1 MARIRFRRPPWWLLV
16 GTVVGAVAIVVLLR
30 QEPTRPLPV
39 RAADVPTAVKALET
53 KLGGAQRYT
62 EINATDKGV
71 NLFVASS
78 TGEQAWYFEDGKLD
92 GPSAPQTNPTTAP
105 TVFTL
110 ENVALGRASEIAR
123 DAAAKVPD
131 ASMLG
136 FTLRHEGQQG
146 LVWAVDFRSSLGGLL
161 HVTYGPAGGFIGV
174 DAQ

>member
-1 MARIRFRRPPWWLLV
+1 MARIRFRRPPWWLLAGTAV
-16 GTVVGAVAIVVLLR
+16 GVVAIVVLLR
-30 QEPTRPLPV
+30 QEPARPLPV
-39 RAADVPTAVKALET
+39 RAADVPAAVKALET
-53 KLGGAQRYT
+53 KLGGPQRYT

-71 NLFVASS
+71 NLFLAASA
-78 TGEQAWYFEDGKLD
+78 GEQAWYFEGGRLD
-92 GPSAPQTNPTTAP
+92 GPSAPQTTPTAEP

-110 ENVALGRASEIAR
+110 ENVALGRAAEIAR

-146 LVWAVDFRSSLGGLL
+146 LVWAVDFRSNLGGLL
-161 HVTYGPAGGFIGV
+161 HVTYGPAGGFLGV